1 MSKILTKAAALSFV
15 WICSAVPTNAQSAS
29 SAPGDFEF
37 YGHLNFGVFSVDD
50 GFNQYTAFGDGS
62 PSPSRFGFNYSTAI
76 GADTLRFNF
85 ETALGFSSSSSYSQ
99 GNTGFTWD
107 FDKGD
112 LRKIEFIYETQSA
125 GVFSIGQGSMATDGA
140 AGSDLSGTTLVN
152 EVAVADFAGGYFF
165 GGATG
170 PTDVS
175 GVFTD
180 YDGSRR
186 TRLRYDTPSFGGFT
200 VAAAW
205 GKNAL
210 SDSDDADYYDIATF
224 YEGDLSGAK
233 LVAGL
238 GYSWKDDPSN
248 PVIKEL
254 LVGSASVVLSNGLNA
269 TLAAGSEQSGSGSY
283 VYGKLGYRT
292 DIWASGETAF
302 SIDYYSGDDID
313 GALPGSSS
321 ATGLGAVQK
330 FDDLSLEA
338 YLGYYRYGFDGAN
351 VPDIT
356 SVTFGGRWKF

>member
-1 MSKILTKAAALSFV
+1 MAKLITTTALSLI
-15 WICSAVPTNAQSAS
+15 WIGSAVPTFAQSAS

-50 GFNQYTAFGDGS
+50 GFNRSTAFGDGS
-62 PSPSRFGFNYSTAI
+62 ASPSRLGFNYSTKI

-107 FDKGD
+107 YDKGD
-112 LRKIEFIYETQSA
+112 IRKVELIYETASF

-152 EVAVADFAGGYFF
+152 EVAVADFAGGYVF
-165 GGATG
+165 GGPNG

-186 TRLRYDTPSFGGFT
+186 TRVRYDTPSFGGFT

-210 SDSDDADYYDIATF
+210 SDSDDADYYDIGTY
-224 YEGDLSGAK
+224 YEGELSGAK

-248 PVIKEL
+248 PVTKEL
-254 LVGSASVVLSNGLNA
+254 LVGSASVLLPSGFNA

-283 VYGKLGYRT
+283 FYGKLGYRT
-292 DIWASGETAF
+292 DLWTKGETAF
-302 SIDYYSGDDID
+302 SIDYFSGDDID
-313 GALPGSSS
+313 AGLPGSST
-321 ATGLGAVQK
+321 AMGIGAVQQ
-330 FDDLSLEA
+330 FDDLPVEA
-338 YLGYYRYGFDGAN
+338 YVGYYRYGFDGAN

-356 SVTFGGRWKF
+356 SVTLGGRWKF